1 MSNRNHRI
9 EDSFPDLGS
18 IEGQDIPA
26 AARGES
32 NNRRRR
38 RNTSSHRG
46 PSDNIST
53 GIEQIESDA
62 EPDGESNRRNNDNN
76 RRRRRNTSSY
86 RGPSDNISTG
96 IEQIESD
103 AEPDGE
109 SNRRNNG
116 NNRRDQNDSHTSD
129 HTPPGIERV
138 ESDAEEGAENIPV
151 HEEDFSSEAEIF
163 LQPMWS
169 TPELLEYTAET
180 SGLPMEGSILAWRGN
195 GYGKSVIVGY
205 ARGGFVT
212 ARLIPAARRQIPPR
226 APNILDQSL
235 GRRKD
240 DIRTELDIGA
250 WGLVAWRVDKKSV
263 DQDPISLLKP
273 MNRAW
278 YPETYVY
285 ILWRDGHRSWES
297 RDNLRYTCASDER
310 KTDILIYNL
319 AKEQE
324 TNYQEALTG
333 VRPQYPPANTH
344 MKNEHWRNVNAYGG
358 AHWLQPRAQENRRIT
373 TIAYE
378 PVIPR
383 EVDSQEY
390 DSGIG
395 MSDRGTIE
403 EVSGEYQEG
412 YYEGPNE
419 GEEIDNFEG
428 GEDVQND
435 REEEFGDMQQPQHN
449 LSPIAEEGS
458 DSEGG
463 SFFTP
468 NGSPSRVRWHNES
481 RQRYGVLTP
490 RTTRS
495 PSSGYIPQRNR
506 DQARRMPETPN
517 NRRVPHLNPDN
528 QQRTPQSNQGN
539 QPGQGSQQRP
549 TSQRQTP
556 QSVHSS
562 RSTQPGNQQRTPQS
576 NLDQGGQQR
585 QTPQRQTPQRQTPQR
600 PTPQRQ
606 TPQRQTPQ
614 RQTPQRQTPQRQ
626 TPQSDPNQ
634 GGQQRQ
640 TPQRQTPQS
649 DPDQGGQQRQT
660 PQRQTPQ
667 SDPDQGGQQRQTP
680 QRQTPQRQTPQRQT
694 PQRPTPQRPT
704 TQRPTPQRPTPQ
716 RPTPQRPTPQRQTPQ
731 RQTPQSDPYQGG
743 QQRQTPQRQTPQSDP
758 DEGGQ
763 QRQTPQ
769 SNRSNRSNQASQ
781 PGQGSQQRPTSQ
793 RQTPQSNR
801 SNRSNRSNQASQPS
815 QGIQQ
820 RQTPQSNPNQDGQ
833 QRQTPQRQT
842 PQRQTPQRQTPQRQ
856 TPQRQTPQ
864 SDPNQGGQQRQT
876 PQRQTPQ
883 SDPDQGGQQRQTPQ
897 SNRSN
902 RSNQASQPGQGSQQ
916 RPTSQRQT
924 PQSNL
929 SNRSDHNQID
939 HPSTESSTAVP
950 EGNRIPTQ
958 IGRGQGRRPRRINT
972 TEAIRRSARLGLRRP

>member
-38 RNTSSHRG
+38 RNTSNYRG
-46 PSDNIST
+46 TSDNIST

-62 EPDGESNRRNNDNN
+62 EPDGGNNRRNNDNN

-205 ARGGFVT
+205 ACGGFVT

-517 NRRVPHLNPDN
+517 NRRVPRLNPDN

-539 QPGQGSQQRP
+539 QPAQGWSAETDTTETDTTETDTTETDTTETDTTETDTTRP
-549 TSQRQTP
+549 TPQRQTPQRQTP
-556 QSVHSS
+556 QSD
-562 RSTQPGNQQRTPQS
+562 PN
-576 NLDQGGQQR
+576 QGGQQR

-600 PTPQRQ
+600 QTPQSDPNQGSQQRQTPQRQ
-606 TPQRQTPQ
+606 TPQRQTPQRQTPQRQTPQRQTPQRQTPQRQTPQRQTPQRQTPQRQTPQSDPNQGGQQ

-660 PQRQTPQ
+660 PQR
-667 SDPDQGGQQRQTP
+667 
-680 QRQTPQRQTPQRQT
+680 
-694 PQRPTPQRPT
+694 
-704 TQRPTPQRPTPQ
+704 PTPQRPTPQ

-731 RQTPQSDPYQGG
+731 RQTPQSDP
-743 QQRQTPQRQTPQSDP
+743 
-758 DEGGQ
+758 
-763 QRQTPQ
+763 
-769 SNRSNRSNQASQ
+769 N
-781 PGQGSQQRPTSQ
+781 
-793 RQTPQSNR
+793 
-801 SNRSNRSNQASQPS
+801 
-815 QGIQQ
+815 
-820 RQTPQSNPNQDGQ
+820 
-833 QRQTPQRQT
+833 
-842 PQRQTPQRQTPQRQ
+842 
-856 TPQRQTPQ
+856 
-864 SDPNQGGQQRQT
+864 
-876 PQRQTPQ
+876 
-883 SDPDQGGQQRQTPQ
+883 QGGQQRQTPQ

-958 IGRGQGRRPRRINT
+958 IGT
-972 TEAIRRSARLGLRRP
+972 RSRSSPPPYKYH